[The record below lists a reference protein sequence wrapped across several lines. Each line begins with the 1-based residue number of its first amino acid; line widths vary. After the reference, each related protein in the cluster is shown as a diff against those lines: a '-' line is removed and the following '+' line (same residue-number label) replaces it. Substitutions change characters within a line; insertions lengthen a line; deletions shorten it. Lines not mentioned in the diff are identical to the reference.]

1 VEVQIL
7 SAAPSFLHDIS
18 KFYRIAGY

>member
-7 SAAPSFLHDIS
+7 SAAP
-18 KFYRIAGY
+18 